1 MTLKITSG
9 AAGAAVVLASSV
21 ALAQFDADASASGNV
36 QVGGQAQGQAQAAPP
51 PIAPAQG
58 QTQDQGQVGMAL
70 PNQPDAAAGQ
80 SDHDQMVGRLAI
92 GYLGLRG
99 LTMPDQ
105 NVTNAPPGEEFVA
118 TPVVG
123 IRYWIDQMLGID
135 AGLGFYTA
143 SSSVT
148 TQAPGATAQTQDEA
162 WPTVIIVHA
171 GVPLS
176 LTSSDH
182 FSFQVVPELNFGYG
196 SRTVDPSPQGGTA
209 DQSDIHF
216 DIGARAGAEV
226 QFGFIDVPQ
235 LSLQAGIG
243 LGVNLDSQ
251 KVKVGAES
259 SKRSLTTIGTNVG
272 DNPWNIFIGNV
283 AALYYF

>member
-1 MTLKITSG
+1 MTLKIASG
-9 AAGAAVVLASSV
+9 AAGAAIVLASSV
-21 ALAQFDADASASGNV
+21 ALAQFDADAAAAGNV
-36 QVGGQAQGQAQAAPP
+36 QVGGQAGGQAQAAPP
-51 PIAPAQG
+51 AIAPAQG
-58 QTQDQGQVGMAL
+58 QTQGQVGMGL
-70 PNQPDAAAGQ
+70 PNQPDAAAAQ

-99 LTMPDQ
+99 LTMP
-105 NVTNAPPGEEFVA
+105 NAAVTTTSPGEEFIA
-118 TPVVG
+118 TPVIGV
-123 IRYWIDQMLGID
+123 RYWIDQMLGID

-148 TQAPGATAQTQDEA
+148 TQAVGGAATTADEA
-162 WPTVIIVHA
+162 QPTVIIVHG

-176 LTSSDH
+176 LTSADH
-182 FSFQVVPELNFGYG
+182 FSFQIVPELNFGYG
-196 SRTVDPSPQGGTA
+196 SRTQDPSGQGTNPA

-216 DIGARAGAEV
+216 DIGARAGAEL

-243 LGVNLDSQ
+243 LGVSLDSQ
-251 KVKVGAES
+251 KVSIGAEK